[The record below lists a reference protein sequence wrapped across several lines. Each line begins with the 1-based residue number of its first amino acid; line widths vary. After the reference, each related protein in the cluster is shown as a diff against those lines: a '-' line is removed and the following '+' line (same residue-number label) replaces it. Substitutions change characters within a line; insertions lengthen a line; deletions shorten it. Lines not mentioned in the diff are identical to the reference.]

1 MIMIKVFKTDVQYV
15 ERAMEIVNDL
25 LQIYPGSRAT
35 FDLEDED
42 RILRMEGPFF
52 KTGDIITCLGK
63 WRQCCIYLP
72 FDPGLGD

>member
-1 MIMIKVFKTDVQYV
+1 MINVFKTNVHYAK
-15 ERAMEIVNDL
+15 RAKEIVNDL
-25 LQIYPGSRAT
+25 LQKYPGSRPT

-52 KTGDIITCLGK
+52 KAEDIIACLGK

-72 FDPGLGD
+72 FDPGLDG